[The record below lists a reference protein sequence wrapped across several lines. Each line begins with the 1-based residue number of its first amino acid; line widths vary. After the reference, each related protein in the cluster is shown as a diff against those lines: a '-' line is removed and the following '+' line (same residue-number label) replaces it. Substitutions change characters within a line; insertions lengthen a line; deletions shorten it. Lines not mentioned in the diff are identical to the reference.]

1 MITFIK
7 NIFLKSD
14 WGKIILA
21 LFLSVN
27 LAYFAYGKYKMAK
40 LIKENEVLINEV
52 DIKNQN
58 IQALKIE
65 ITNNEKTISELELN
79 AEQREALIKELSDL
93 KQKLLSKTNNK
104 GGDDEKINENLT
116 DSVNYILLRLQ

>member
-1 MITFIK
+1 MITF
-7 NIFLKSD
+7 FKSD
-14 WGKIILA
+14 WAKIILA

-65 ITNNEKTISELELN
+65 TTNNKKTISELELN

-93 KQKLLSKTNNK
+93 KQKLLSKTNK
-104 GGDDEKINENLT
+104 EGDDDEKINENLT

>member
-27 LAYFAYGKYKMAK
+27 LAYFAYNKYKMAK

-65 ITNNEKTISELELN
+65 ITNNKKTISELELN

-93 KQKLLSKTNNK
+93 KQKLLSKTNK

>member
-1 MITFIK
+1 MIAYIK
-7 NIFLKSD
+7 NLLTKNNFV
-14 WGKIILA
+14 KILLA
-21 LFLSVN
+21 LFVSVN

-40 LIKENEVLINEV
+40 LIKENETLINEV

-65 ITNNEKTISELELN
+65 ITNNKKTISELELN

-93 KQKLLSKTNNK
+93 KQKLLLKSNK
-104 GGDDEKINENLT
+104 GGDDEKINDNLA
-116 DSVNYILLRLQ
+116 DSINYILLRL

>member
-1 MITFIK
+1 MIAFIK

-14 WGKIILA
+14 WVKIILA
-21 LFLSVN
+21 LFLSAN

-40 LIKENEVLINEV
+40 LIKENETLINEV

-65 ITNNEKTISELELN
+65 ITNNKKTISELELN

-93 KQKLLSKTNNK
+93 KQKLLSKTNK

>member
-1 MITFIK
+1 MITYIK
-7 NIFLKSD
+7 NLLTKNNFV
-14 WGKIILA
+14 KILLA
-21 LFLSVN
+21 LFVSVN

-40 LIKENEVLINEV
+40 LIKENETLINEV

-65 ITNNEKTISELELN
+65 ITNNKKTISELELN

-93 KQKLLSKTNNK
+93 KQKLLSKTNK

-116 DSVNYILLRLQ
+116 DSVNYILLRL

>member
-1 MITFIK
+1 MIAFIK

-14 WGKIILA
+14 WCKIILA

-27 LAYFAYGKYKMAK
+27 LAYFAYGKYKIAK

-65 ITNNEKTISELELN
+65 ITNNKKTISELELN

-93 KQKLLSKTNNK
+93 KQKLLSKTNK
-104 GGDDEKINENLT
+104 GGDDEKINENLA

>member
-7 NIFLKSD
+7 SIFLKSD
-14 WGKIILA
+14 WAKIALA

-27 LAYFAYGKYKMAK
+27 LAYFAYGKYKMVK
-40 LIKENEVLINEV
+40 LIKENESLINEIN
-52 DIKNQN
+52 IKNQN

-65 ITNNEKTISELELN
+65 IINDKKTISELELN
-79 AEQREALIKELSDL
+79 AEQREALIKELGDL
-93 KQKLLSKTNNK
+93 KQKLLSKTNK

>member
-27 LAYFAYGKYKMAK
+27 LAYFAYGIYKMAK
-40 LIKENEVLINEV
+40 LIKENDVFINEV

-65 ITNNEKTISELELN
+65 ITNNKKTISELELN

-93 KQKLLSKTNNK
+93 KQKLLSKTNK
-104 GGDDEKINENLT
+104 GGDDEKINDNLT
-116 DSVNYILLRLQ
+116 DSINYILLRLQ

>member
-1 MITFIK
+1 M
-7 NIFLKSD
+7 FLKSN

-27 LAYFAYGKYKMAK
+27 LAYFAYGKYKMTK

-65 ITNNEKTISELELN
+65 ITNNKKTISELELN

-93 KQKLLSKTNNK
+93 KQKLLSKTNK